1 MTELYIVLG
10 VLAASFALR
19 TLQIRFLRKIGAL
32 GILIASFLAVYFPT
46 GSIWGGIAGLAV
58 WFLLPWVELLTRIR
72 KMRLPLSQKL
82 EKQPPPGNQRF
93 PTLND
98 FTGEIEDAG
107 FEYVSDNGWEWDG
120 TNQFFRIFY
129 EVKERVQAAICLTE
143 QEHVSWV
150 YVSLN
155 SRHKD
160 GRSFR
165 TSNLPFSNPMK
176 SLPDVFLRREPEV
189 FSFEELLGIHQK
201 WMEGMGFK
209 SEDFTEENP
218 EEFPQLIEEE
228 TGRQIRFNMESGLV
242 SAGESDDTVR
252 YSWRGLFYIYFQLIK
267 DMVRM
272 C

>member
-1 MTELYIVLG
+1 MTELFIVLG
-10 VLAASFALR
+10 VLATSFALR
-19 TLQIRFLRKIGAL
+19 TFGIRILSRLGAV
-32 GILIASFLAVYFPT
+32 GILAASFLAVYYPT
-46 GSIWGGIAGLAV
+46 GNIWAGIAGMAV

-72 KMRLPLSQKL
+72 KLRLPLAQKL
-82 EKQPPPGNQRF
+82 ERQAPPGNSRF
-93 PTLND
+93 PTLNE

-129 EVKERVQAAICLTE
+129 QAKERVQAAICFTE

-155 SRHKD
+155 SRLKD

-176 SLPDVFLRREPEV
+176 TLPDVTLRREADV
-189 FSFEELLGIHQK
+189 FSFEELLGIHRN
-201 WMEGMGFK
+201 WMEGMGFRA
-209 SEDFTEENP
+209 EDFTEENP
-218 EEFPQLIEEE
+218 EDFPQIIEEE
-228 TGRQIRFNMESGLV
+228 TGRQIRYNMESGLV
-242 SAGESDDTVR
+242 SVGEIEDTVR
-252 YSWRGLFYIYFQLIK
+252 YSWKGLFFIYFQLVK

-272 C
+272 V